1 MLVFNKPM
9 LFVLDEY
16 EQSRGNHSILSYWAT
31 TRMTINVILML
42 MVVAEIIIYIIFF
55 HHMYKNDNS
64 QGLRKLL
71 DPGVI
76 RSRNKRNAITF
87 FGQFCSFIF
96 KFSWTLVL
104 VLTSV
109 IGIRSKGLVIARF
122 FIKMVSFPAMS
133 ILDVLTSTTLRSK
146 VFKFNL
152 YDIIFGLK

>member
-1 MLVFNKPM
+1 MLVFKNPI
-9 LFVLDEY
+9 LFILDEY
-16 EQSRGNHSILSYWAT
+16 EQSRGNPSILSYWAT
-31 TRMTINVILML
+31 TRMTIDVILMF

-71 DPGVI
+71 DPGMI
-76 RSRNKRNAITF
+76 HSRNKRNAITF

-96 KFSWTLVL
+96 NFSLTLVFL
-104 VLTSV
+104 LTAV
-109 IGIRSKGLVIARF
+109 IGIRSKGLVFARF
-122 FIKMVSFPAMS
+122 FIKMVSFPAIS

-152 YDIIFGLK
+152 YDIIFCLK